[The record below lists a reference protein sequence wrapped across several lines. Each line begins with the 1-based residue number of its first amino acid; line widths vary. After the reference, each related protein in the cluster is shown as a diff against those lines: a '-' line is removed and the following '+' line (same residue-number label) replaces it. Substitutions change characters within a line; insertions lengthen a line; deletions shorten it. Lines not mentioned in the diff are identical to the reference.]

1 MMVFSFSVCPCQGDR
16 AIKALK
22 ENKRDQEIYY
32 TMTVSDARTKDSG
45 NYACSITDIMSNE
58 SQTKELTITV
68 YGKDYKL
75 KVSNIVFINILIVCI
90 TVALL

>member
-1 MMVFSFSVCPCQGDR
+1 MT
-16 AIKALK
+16 LK

-32 TMTVSDARTKDSG
+32 TLTVSEARIKDSG

-68 YGKDYKL
+68 YGTDYKL
-75 KVSNIVFINILIVCI
+75 
-90 TVALL
+90 